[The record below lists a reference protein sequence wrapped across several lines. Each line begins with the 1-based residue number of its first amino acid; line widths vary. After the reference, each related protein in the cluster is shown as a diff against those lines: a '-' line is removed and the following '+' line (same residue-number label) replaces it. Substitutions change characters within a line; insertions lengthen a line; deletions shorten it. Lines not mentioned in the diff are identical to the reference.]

1 MATQTQERR
10 RSPRYVVHD
19 VRGWLTFRSEARVLN
34 LSLTGMSVE
43 TLHPL
48 EVGKAYTV
56 RLTHGGDLDLRLAGT
71 AVRSR
76 FRGTRKLP
84 AAQGGES
91 APVYESGIRFDDAL
105 GDKAATLHRLL
116 GASAEVSLERR
127 LTGRFDL
134 GLPESV
140 RLRRDYQF
148 EVVKISATGMLID
161 AELAPRVDT
170 LFEIG
175 VGLGGEELKC
185 PCRVA
190 FVAPVEGRPGHHHL
204 GVEFRDL
211 SPSGRRRLEE
221 FIAEEVAA
229 GSPES

>member
-1 MATQTQERR
+1 MAAESQERR

-19 VRGWLTFRSEARVLN
+19 VRGWLTFRSEARVLD

-48 EVGKAYTV
+48 EVGKGYTV
-56 RLTHGGDLDLRLAGT
+56 RLTHGDIDLRLAGT

-84 AAQGGES
+84 AAYGGES

-105 GDKAATLHRLL
+105 GDKAATLPRLL

-127 LTGRFDL
+127 VTGRFDL

-148 EVVKISATGMLID
+148 EVLKISATGMLIE
-161 AELAPRVDT
+161 AELAPKVDT
-170 LFEIG
+170 VFEIG

-185 PCRVA
+185 PCRIA
-190 FVAPVEGRPGHHHL
+190 FVAPVEGLPGHHHL

-211 SPSGRRRLEE
+211 SPADRRRLED
-221 FIAEEVAA
+221 FIVHEVAG
-229 GSPES
+229 GSPPT